1 MLVFNGSAANTVIF
15 NGRPTSG
22 FLNGNMIWGRPVS
35 PYSTYTASGTLT
47 ASATAGDS
55 SFISNGKHERP
66 AAFCFRVF
74 SISPEIASWVDSE
87 LVLAPPKGINFLAGS
102 SWIDSSA
109 TATATYNYK
118 GTHGVS
124 ANNLNNAGVA
134 PALSAAFSEP
144 AKTIAPTASGNYG
157 VAVLG
162 RYDIG
167 GITTTGSS
175 ARNRLYTLYHI
186 GDTVAGQGATGK
198 IAATASLWSA
208 TFTF

>member
-1 MLVFNGSAANTVIF
+1 MLVFNGSATNTVMF
-15 NGRPTSG
+15 NGHPTSG
-22 FLNGNMIWGRPVS
+22 FLNGNMIWGPTHTV
-35 PYSTYTASGTLT
+35 STYTASGTLT
-47 ASATAGDS
+47 ASATAGNS
-55 SFISNGKHERP
+55 SFISNGTHESP

-87 LVLAPPKGINFLAGS
+87 LVLAPPSGINFLAGS

-144 AKTIAPTASGNYG
+144 AKTIAATASGNYT
-157 VAVLG
+157 VRVSG

-198 IAATASLWSA
+198 IAATASMWSA
-208 TFTF
+208 SFTF